1 MEWLTLVVAHCTHQ
15 VNGVEVGACCEHL
28 HVVFVG
34 FVYLTALKNLQTHC
48 AISIVGE
55 EGASAWFAHVLH
67 HTAHTH
73 GAVELFSQIA
83 HEVGIFQVLDVI
95 VAAAEVVLHKVYHL
109 LQSVVITASC
119 IQRFQIVESL
129 LLQFNE
135 HARNHLFIVN
145 GVGLQTVGHHI
156 VDVLHKDDVSLDSIE
171 IVDERPM
178 TSRTEEQFALLIAE
192 WGVVGVGSHGVGRRL
207 LLRETDVVV
216 DAISLA
222 IAGQHLVNLG
232 FEEFSVLFA
241 HREMNH
247 RLAVARSIECTLHE
261 VLLQWGARSFWI
273 TVEEQQTLGQL
284 TIVQS
289 FAQQQ
294 VGHHLLV
301 LSGGDELVYAHSL
314 VALANMV

>member
-1 MEWLTLVVAHCTHQ
+1 
-15 VNGVEVGACCEHL
+15 
-28 HVVFVG
+28 
-34 FVYLTALKNLQTHC
+34 
-48 AISIVGE
+48 
-55 EGASAWFAHVLH
+55 
-67 HTAHTH
+67 
-73 GAVELFSQIA
+73 
-83 HEVGIFQVLDVI
+83 
-95 VAAAEVVLHKVYHL
+95 
-109 LQSVVITASC
+109 
-119 IQRFQIVESL
+119 
-129 LLQFNE
+129 
-135 HARNHLFIVN
+135 
-145 GVGLQTVGHHI
+145 
-156 VDVLHKDDVSLDSIE
+156 
-171 IVDERPM
+171 M

-241 HREMNH
+241 YREMNH

-273 TVEEQQTLGQL
+273 TVEEQQTLGKL